1 MAKRIL
7 VIGGSYFAGR
17 VFVEE
22 ALEVPDAELHV
33 FNRGNVPLRMERV
46 TEHVGDREQPYAV
59 RDAIPAVEWD
69 AVVDFC
75 AYEPAHVETLLRN
88 LRGTVRQYLLISTT
102 TVYRNPAGEPLD
114 ENAPLL
120 DGPQPELG
128 EYARYG
134 YDKCLAERA
143 ARRECERQGIGL
155 TVLRPAIIYGYYNY
169 APRET
174 YFFDRLRNREPVV
187 VPEPA
192 RSSFNFIWV
201 VDMAH
206 LVCRC
211 IGDPRVFG
219 ETFNL
224 ASDETVTH
232 ARIVE
237 TLAGIVGK
245 PVETQ
250 PLAAEEIARRNI
262 PLPFPLDE
270 HLLYSGAKIDRLF
283 GFAHTPFR
291 VGLREAL
298 KYYLMTKRRQQ
309 AAMAEAR

>member
-7 VIGGSYFAGR
+7 IIGGSYFSGR

-22 ALEVPDAELHV
+22 ALKMADAELHV
-33 FNRGNVPLRMERV
+33 FNRGNLPLRMERV
-46 TEHVGDREQPYAV
+46 TEHVGNREHPDRV
-59 RDAIPAVEWD
+59 REGIPDGAWD

-75 AYEPAHVETLLRN
+75 AYTPAHVETLLRN

-102 TVYRNPAGEPLD
+102 TVYQQSAGRPVD

-128 EYARYG
+128 DYADYG

-143 ARRECERQGIGL
+143 ARRECERLGIAL

-187 VPEPA
+187 IPEPA

-206 LVCRC
+206 LLWRC

-224 ASDETVTH
+224 ASGEAVTH

-237 TLAGIVGK
+237 ALGEIVGK
-245 PVETQ
+245 TIETLPLPV
-250 PLAAEEIARRNI
+250 EEIARRNI

-283 GFAHTPFR
+283 GFEHTPFR
-291 VGLREAL
+291 AGLREAL
-298 KYYLMTKRRQQ
+298 KYYLMTKRRQE
-309 AAMAEAR
+309 ALAGEAR